1 MIAERHT
8 IGACGEELVTDRFC
22 DPETARGVLAIDD
35 NEIQRP
41 KLPQTR
47 QTAGDRGA
55 AGPANDVADKQ
66 QAEVG
71 RGGSGCH
78 AGF

>member
-1 MIAERHT
+1 MAR
-8 IGACGEELVTDRFC
+8 DR
-22 DPETARGVLAIDD
+22 
-35 NEIQRP
+35 RP
-41 KLPQTR
+41 
-47 QTAGDRGA
+47 
-55 AGPANDVADKQ
+55 AGPTNDVADKE